1 MTNTKGLLG
10 KTGQYCLLALA
21 AMALPMVAQAEHHET
36 GGNVQV
42 AGVTLEAEIFDIDLE
57 TREISVR
64 GPDGSVMTM
73 VAPEKLV
80 KLEDLSVG
88 DAIVTTY
95 MAGLE
100 GELREPTAEELAEP
114 WLVVEE
120 TDVSDEGEQPAIG
133 GARVVRAVCT
143 IEGMNSE
150 LGTVTVKDSRGK
162 LHLIGGVEPEKMQGV
177 KLGQTIV
184 MVYTQAM
191 ALTLEKKAD
200 MAAQ

>member
-1 MTNTKGLLG
+1 MTNTINSVRSIWHF
-10 KTGQYCLLALA
+10 CLLALA
-21 AMALPMVAQAEHHET
+21 ALALPMAAQSAHHEEPK
-36 GGNVQV
+36 GNVQAV
-42 AGVTLEAEIFDIDLE
+42 GVSLEAEIFDIDLE

-95 MAGLE
+95 IAGLE

-114 WLVVEE
+114 WLVIEE
-120 TDVSDEGEQPAIG
+120 SGVSEEGEAPAIG
-133 GARVVRAVCT
+133 GARIVRAVCT

-150 LGTVTVKDSRGK
+150 LGSVTVKDSRGK

-191 ALTLEKKAD
+191 ALTLEKKVAT
-200 MAAQ
+200 AQ